1 MRGFECEQIVIQYY
15 QNKGYRLWQQ
25 RMKTPFAEIDLVFVT
40 PQKHCLIVEVKS
52 VTSTDF
58 IPYRIS
64 KKQKQRQARA
74 LIFLAE
80 KNNKLVE
87 AHWAFVTKDDQVLVI
102 EDIAG
107 L

>member
-1 MRGFECEQIVIQYY
+1 MIQYY
-15 QNKGYRLWQQ
+15 QNRGYRLWQQ
-25 RMKTPFAEIDLVFVT
+25 RVKTPFAEIDLLFVT
-40 PQKHCLIVEVKS
+40 PQKHCLMVEVKS

-64 KKQKQRQARA
+64 LKQKQRQARA
-74 LIFLAE
+74 LVYLAE
-80 KNNKLVE
+80 KTQKLVE
-87 AHWAFVTKDDQVLVI
+87 AHWAFVTSDDQVLVI